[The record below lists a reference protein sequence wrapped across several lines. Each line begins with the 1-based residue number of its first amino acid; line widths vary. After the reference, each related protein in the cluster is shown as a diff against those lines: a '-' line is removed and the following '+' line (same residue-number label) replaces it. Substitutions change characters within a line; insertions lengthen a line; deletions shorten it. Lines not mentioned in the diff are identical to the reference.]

1 MATIGI
7 IENDPIARTE
17 LVKMLCLSKELD
29 CKLVADSI
37 DSFLRQASTAIDI
50 ILIDTDFFGIS
61 GVEAIP
67 KILEKSPQSEIVI
80 LSSYDHED
88 NIFQALRYG
97 ASGYLLKESPLQN
110 LELSL
115 IAVKKGI
122 PALSP
127 SITKKMIAYFRG
139 KSVVKSQVKLKE
151 KETAVLKLL
160 VDGLSYKLIAN
171 ELNISINGIRYHVK
185 NIYKKLHINSR
196 PELMTLYIKG
206 RIPFFE

>member
-1 MATIGI
+1 MVTIGI
-7 IENDPIARTE
+7 IENDPIVRTE
-17 LVKMLCLSKELD
+17 LVEMLCLSKKLD

-37 DSFLRQASTAIDI
+37 DSFLRRISTSLDI
-50 ILIDTDFFGIS
+50 ILMDIDFFGIT
-61 GVEAIP
+61 GLEAIP
-67 KILEKSPQSEIVI
+67 RLLDKSPQAEIVI

-88 NIFQALRYG
+88 NIFHALRFG

-110 LELSL
+110 LEQSL

-127 SITKKMIAYFRG
+127 PIARKMIAYFRE

-196 PELMTLYIKG
+196 PELMTLYIEG